1 MSTDILTV
9 SSKGQIVLPIKFR
22 KNNNIKSGTKL
33 FVYDAGDSIVIKLVE
48 VPEDNVFLAALDEA
62 KEWAASVGYTEED
75 VEKAIKEY
83 REESHK

>member
-48 VPEDNVFLAALDEA
+48 VPEDNDFLVCFPVSLLSD
-62 KEWAASVGYTEED
+62 KWRFSVHTLKYYIPILKT
-75 VEKAIKEY
+75 V
-83 REESHK
+83 SL